1 MSKIKSE
8 INKLSLLAE
17 FATATVHKKGTEL
30 VRDSKIYQPLLKT
43 IHISTSN
50 ESDVSWV
57 TCKRLDKVID
67 DSLIYISLVEWSD
80 PSVSQEFD
88 WYELKADLDVCDS
101 IIKLKRKFRDM
112 IKNPEKYVSIS
123 YS

>member
-30 VRDSKIYQPLLKT
+30 VRDSKIHQPLLKT
-43 IHISTSN
+43 THISTSN
-50 ESDVSWV
+50 GSDVSWV

-67 DSLIYISLVEWSD
+67 DSLIYISLIEWSN

-88 WYELKADLDVCDS
+88 WYELKADLDVCNS
-101 IIKLKRKFRDM
+101 IINLKRKLRDM
-112 IKNPEKYVSIS
+112 IKNPEKYISIS
-123 YS
+123 CA